1 MQLAIDTSTDTAGLA
16 LVADGEL
23 LFEITWHCGRNHTR
37 QLMPNLAHLL
47 HQTGVAT
54 SALTAIVVALG
65 PGSFNG
71 LRVGVSAAKG
81 LAFALDIPI
90 VGIGSLEAAAYQYA
104 STGLPV
110 CAIFGAGRGEIA
122 TATYRLRRNQ
132 WASLA
137 AERLT
142 TASKLAGEMTEKTLF
157 CGDTSIVSVAV
168 ELKERLGAKAV
179 LPSPTT
185 GLRRAA
191 FLAELGLKRLQA
203 GDVDDAAT
211 LQPVY
216 LRRPSITTAK
226 HR

>member
-16 LVADGEL
+16 LVSDGEL
-23 LFEITWHCGRNHTR
+23 LFEMSWHCGRNHTR
-37 QLMPNLAHLL
+37 QLLPNLEYLL

-54 SALTAIVVALG
+54 SALTAIVVARG

-81 LAFALDIPI
+81 LAFALGIPV
-90 VGIGSLEAAAYQYA
+90 VGVSSLEAAAYQYA
-104 STGLPV
+104 ATGLPV
-110 CAIFGAGRGEIA
+110 AAVFSAGRGEIA
-122 TATYRLRRNQ
+122 TASYRIRRNQ
-132 WASLA
+132 WSSLA
-137 AERLT
+137 TERLT
-142 TASKLAGEMTEKTLF
+142 TIDTLATETTEKTFF
-157 CGDTSIVSVAV
+157 CGDPALTA
-168 ELKERLGAKAV
+168 ELKERLGARAV

-191 FLAELGLKRLQA
+191 FLAELGMKRLQA

-216 LRRPSITTAK
+216 FRQPNISTAK

>member
-54 SALTAIVVALG
+54 SALTSIIVALG

-90 VGIGSLEAAAYQYA
+90 VGVGSLEAAAYQYA
-104 STGLPV
+104 VTGLPIA
-110 CAIFGAGRGEIA
+110 AIFSAGRGEIA
-122 TATYRLRRNQ
+122 TASYRLRRNQ
-132 WASLA
+132 WSLLA
-137 AERLT
+137 AARLT
-142 TASKLAGEMTEKTLF
+142 TIDKLAGETTEKTLF
-157 CGDTSIVSVAV
+157 CCDAASVAVAV
-168 ELKERLGAKAV
+168 ELKERLGARAV
-179 LPSPTT
+179 LPSPAT

-191 FLAELGLKRLQA
+191 FLAELGLKRLQT
-203 GDVDDAAT
+203 GDVDDTAT

-216 LRRPSITTAK
+216 LRRPNITTAK

>member
-81 LAFALDIPI
+81 LAFALDVPI
-90 VGIGSLEAAAYQYA
+90 VGVGSLEAAAYQYA
-104 STGLPV
+104 ATGLPV
-110 CAIFGAGRGEIA
+110 AAVFGAGRGEIA
-122 TATYRLRRNQ
+122 TATYRLRRGR
-132 WASLA
+132 WVRLA
-137 AERLT
+137 EERLT
-142 TASKLAGEMTEKTLF
+142 TASKLAAETTEKTLF
-157 CGDTSIVSVAV
+157 CSDAASVAV
-168 ELKERLGAKAV
+168 ELKERLGANAV

-203 GDVDDAAT
+203 GDVDAAAT